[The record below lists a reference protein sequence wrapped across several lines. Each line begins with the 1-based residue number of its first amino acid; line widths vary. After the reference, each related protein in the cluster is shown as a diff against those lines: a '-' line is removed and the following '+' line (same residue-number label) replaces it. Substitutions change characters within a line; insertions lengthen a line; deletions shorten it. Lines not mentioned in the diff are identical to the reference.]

1 MALPAEPRKG
11 KHPFMAKKL
20 INRLSD
26 AVKKR
31 GNGSPR
37 IVDAAEHGINHSE
50 VSRSARHV
58 VETLVEGGYEAYIVG
73 GGVRDLMLGL
83 HPKDFD
89 IATDARPEQVKNLF
103 DRCRIIGRRFRL
115 AHVYVG
121 RDLIE
126 VATFRGGHRSRS
138 GRAHVSVTLGGRIL
152 RDNAYG
158 TIDRDAL
165 RRDFTVNSLFYDPTR
180 NTVLDFVGGVE
191 DLKQR
196 QLRMIGKPAVRFR
209 EDPVRLLRAVRFA
222 AKLNFR
228 IDPAMEQLIPE
239 LADLLDA
246 ISPARLFDEGIK
258 LLHSGA
264 AARTFEMLRE
274 TGLLHQLFPRTEAAL
289 ERDHPED
296 LGFIRAALENTDE
309 RVHRHMPVSPA
320 FAYAVLMWPYVR
332 QLMDELEPGEFSPRD
347 ALAVCADRALEHQAR
362 TISIPFRHAQAIREI
377 WTRQPQLEAGPRS
390 HPERV
395 MSRGGFRAAYDF
407 LGLRAIEDGRLQ
419 KAHEGWTR
427 AQEKYEGGPDGA
439 PRRRRRRHRRRR

>member
-1 MALPAEPRKG
+1 MAQNL
-11 KHPFMAKKL
+11 L
-20 INRLSD
+20 NRLSD

-31 GNGSPR
+31 AGGAPR
-37 IVDAAEHGINHSE
+37 VVQADEHGIVPSE
-50 VSRSARHV
+50 VPGSARNV
-58 VETLVEGGYEAYIVG
+58 VETLVEGGYDAYIVG

-115 AHVYVG
+115 AHVWMG

-158 TIDRDAL
+158 TIDRDAE
-165 RRDFTVNSLFYDPTR
+165 RRDFTVNSLFYDPAR

-196 QLRMIGKPAVRFR
+196 RLCMIGKPAVRFR

-222 AKLNFR
+222 AKLDFR
-228 IDPAMEQLIPE
+228 MDPAMEQLVPE

-264 AARTFEMLRE
+264 AERTFGLLRDN
-274 TGLLHQLFPRTEAAL
+274 GLLHRLFPRTEAAL
-289 ERDHPED
+289 ERDDPED
-296 LGFIRAALENTDE
+296 LNFICRALANTDE
-309 RVHRHMPVSPA
+309 RVRTGMPVSPA

-332 QLMDELEPGEFSPRD
+332 QLLDELEPGEFNPHD
-347 ALAVCADRALEHQAR
+347 ALAICADRALEHQAR
-362 TISIPFRHAQAIREI
+362 TISIPFRHAQMIREI
-377 WTRQPQLEAGPRS
+377 WIRQPQLEAGPRS

-395 MSRGGFRAAYDF
+395 MSRGAFRAAYDF
-407 LGLRAIEDGRLQ
+407 LGLRAPGDERLQ
-419 KAHEGWTR
+419 GPHQAWTQ
-427 AQEKYEGGPDGA
+427 AQEKYEGGADAA
-439 PRRRRRRHRRRR
+439 PRRRRRRRRRR